1 MAAAPSH
8 STEGSTRIKWEWN
21 ANVNPFSKSQPV
33 QWKPY
38 SDVENLIIEEA
49 FSAGKIYAMFDDY
62 HIDFKHKMQISNHDK
77 NKQRPV
83 QQKICNINDVNVR
96 EERFTFTPID
106 PKRPFGGLYGWI
118 SPFVKEVAKHLNIT
132 KDQLPSKDQ
141 TMVLMIVEKAAAGI
155 IEEGKL
161 LGKKFEGE
169 QLAKMLLEKKDAGIK
184 EIWKR
189 CAYLYSLESYLYKKL
204 NETMRLI
211 GSKEHEQEWRSK
223 IPTLGP
229 FCLLL
234 WDNPFNDK
242 TTKRGTVIYRGAK
255 LTDDLILAFK
265 YDCSKED
272 KPLRSFQSFT
282 SCSRNRAK
290 AEPFGNVLFIMT
302 VKHAFSVDL
311 KQFSKYPNEEEE
323 LILPG
328 VCFTVDRVE
337 FDKKKKKHLIY
348 LNLVQQF
355 RCKLIFISFIMFSI
369 VFSSHFLVRL

>member
-1 MAAAPSH
+1 
-8 STEGSTRIKWEWN
+8 
-21 ANVNPFSKSQPV
+21 
-33 QWKPY
+33 
-38 SDVENLIIEEA
+38 
-49 FSAGKIYAMFDDY
+49 
-62 HIDFKHKMQISNHDK
+62 
-77 NKQRPV
+77 
-83 QQKICNINDVNVR
+83 
-96 EERFTFTPID
+96 
-106 PKRPFGGLYGWI
+106 
-118 SPFVKEVAKHLNIT
+118 
-132 KDQLPSKDQ
+132 
-141 TMVLMIVEKAAAGI
+141 MVLMIVEKAAAGI

-169 QLAKMLLEKKDAGIK
+169 QLAKMLLEEKDAGIE

-211 GSKEHEQEWRSK
+211 GSTEHEQEWRSK

-265 YDCSKED
+265 NDSSKED

-311 KQFSKYPNEEEE
+311 KQFSK
-323 LILPG
+323 
-328 VCFTVDRVE
+328 
-337 FDKKKKKHLIY
+337 
-348 LNLVQQF
+348 
-355 RCKLIFISFIMFSI
+355 
-369 VFSSHFLVRL
+369 